1 MNDFILKE
9 LSKDIFYDFTD
20 IIQQLKKILNGK
32 NIKERYN
39 KKRYRQE

>member
-20 IIQQLKKILNGK
+20 IIKQLKQIPKCK
-32 NIKERYN
+32 NIKEKQN
-39 KKRYRQE
+39 KKRWR